1 MLPHV
6 GAVATI
12 VVVAAS
18 AVVDAP
24 KDVTTTTSSRTT
36 TTTSLQVANDA
47 WFAESEKEGHT
58 ATQCWYRFDES
69 VGTDKKTATA
79 TTHAYGVGTNWYID
93 TGATDHITGELEKLD
108 VRNKYNGTYQVHM
121 AGGTCMNISNIGH
134 SIIPTPNHDLILK
147 NILHIPHATK
157 NLISVHRFTTDN
169 HASLEYFP
177 NCFLV
182 KDLGMRKVL
191 LKGRCCNGLYPLP
204 Q

>member
-1 MLPHV
+1 M
-6 GAVATI
+6 
-12 VVVAAS
+12 
-18 AVVDAP
+18 
-24 KDVTTTTSSRTT
+24 RT
-36 TTTSLQVANDA
+36 
-47 WFAESEKEGHT
+47 
-58 ATQCWYRFDES
+58 
-69 VGTDKKTATA
+69 GTDKKTATA